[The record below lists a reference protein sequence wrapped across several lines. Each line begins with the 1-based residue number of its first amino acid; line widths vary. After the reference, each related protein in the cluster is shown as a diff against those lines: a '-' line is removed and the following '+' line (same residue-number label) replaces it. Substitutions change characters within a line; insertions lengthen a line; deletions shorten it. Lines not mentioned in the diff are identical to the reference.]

1 MKSKPLSVA
10 NPRTAGQVAQRTK
23 FTEAV
28 SFAVALLVSVIKPL
42 WDRFAQRESG
52 YNAFVRTNIPAFDSS
67 GVVDPS
73 SIVISKGSLTPIST
87 ASASF
92 DESGQS
98 VSVAWS
104 DNSGSG
110 SALGTDELYAALYD
124 SDTNQIT
131 GYSAIGIRSAEIAT
145 FAPSED
151 LTLGTVMYLYLA
163 FRRSDGTLV
172 SDTVRVSGAV
182 VA

>member
-1 MKSKPLSVA
+1 
-10 NPRTAGQVAQRTK
+10 
-23 FTEAV
+23 
-28 SFAVALLVSVIKPL
+28 
-42 WDRFAQRESG
+42 
-52 YNAFVRTNIPAFDSS
+52 
-67 GVVDPS
+67 
-73 SIVISKGSLTPIST
+73 VISKGSLTPIST